1 MEIEHPAEKIDRL
14 QRCINDLVSVL
25 ALPAVWSGNEPAEIV
40 HTLLDA
46 LLSVL
51 PLDLVYVRLVN
62 PVGEGPVEMV
72 RCAQLRGP
80 MPRPLEIGRVF
91 KPWLGAE
98 PQQWP
103 LRLGNPLGEGD
114 ISIVP
119 LPLGLQGEIGVIV
132 AGSERVDFP
141 GQTERLILGVAANQA
156 AVGLQEARLL
166 SEQKRVAKELDQ
178 RIEQR
183 TRELTAAN
191 EELRKEIT
199 ERQHAE
205 AARRHSEE
213 QFRNVV
219 ETATDAVVTIDE
231 AGHILYLN
239 QAVSRIFGYS
249 TSELIGHSLTI
260 LMPDYLRELHQTGFQ
275 RYLKAGEQHLNWHG
289 VELTALRRS
298 GEEFPVEV
306 SFGEVT
312 KNGRRLFTGFI
323 RDITE
328 RKQAEELRTAHAR
341 LAAIRGD
348 VSNALAGEG
357 ALKEILQRCAEA
369 LLQHLDAAFTRIW
382 IYDQDAKTL
391 QLQAS
396 AGLYTHLDGPH
407 SRVPLGKLEIG
418 RIAEERKPF
427 FTNDAA
433 GVPGIHDKTWA
444 KKEGMVA
451 FAGYPLVV
459 DDRTVGVM
467 AVFSRTPLAT
477 AILETVAS
485 AADSIAQGIE
495 RKRAEESLR
504 RSEERFRLLVEGVQD
519 YAIFMLDPAGR
530 VVTWNEGAER
540 IKGYRAEEILGQQV
554 SRFYEKTDIELGKP
568 EQELKEAEA
577 KGRSTVEG
585 WRVRKD
591 GPPYWAEVTTTSIR
605 EKEGRLVGFA
615 KIIRDLT
622 ERKRFERELQHERD
636 RLRLLLDLNNRI
648 ASNLDLH
655 QLFQALLEELKQ
667 IMECDFVGLA
677 LPESKGEQLRVDVL
691 ECFEPKG
698 SMREGMLIPVQGS
711 PSGQAFRTAKP
722 VVTGNVGQRGTDPDI
737 NSGPKGEAYELA
749 LAGEG
754 LKTNCLLPLIQR
766 DHALGILHLAWRE
779 ERRLAQEDVDFLKQ
793 IASQISIV
801 VDNALNYRQVAK
813 SRVRL
818 AAEKQYLEE
827 EIRREYNPDE
837 IVGDSPSL
845 LKLLQL
851 VEQVAPTDSNVLIT
865 GETGTGK
872 ELIARAVHSRSTR
885 KDRPLVKVNC
895 GAIPAGLVESELFG
909 HVKGAFTGASTDRTG
924 RFELADGGT
933 LFLDEVGE
941 LPLDT
946 QVKLLRV
953 LQEQEFEPVGSSRT
967 VHVDVRIIAASNRN
981 LAEAVRS
988 GMFRSDLFYR
998 LNVLPLHVPALRER
1012 QSDIPQILAFF
1023 LTHYSRKMG
1032 KMIDTI
1038 SPETMERLVKYSWP
1052 GNIREL
1058 RNVIERGVVLSPIS
1072 GLTLAPDLLP
1082 PEIFQI
1088 DSVPGSVPVRSGS
1101 MDTVLQVPGHA
1112 GPPAD
1117 TPSLEEVERR
1127 HILNVLEQSGWK
1139 INGPRG
1145 AAEILKIHPNTLRS
1159 RISKLGISRPAHETP

>member
-1 MEIEHPAEKIDRL
+1 M
-14 QRCINDLVSVL
+14 
-25 ALPAVWSGNEPAEIV
+25 
-40 HTLLDA
+40 
-46 LLSVL
+46 
-51 PLDLVYVRLVN
+51 
-62 PVGEGPVEMV
+62 
-72 RCAQLRGP
+72 
-80 MPRPLEIGRVF
+80 
-91 KPWLGAE
+91 
-98 PQQWP
+98 
-103 LRLGNPLGEGD
+103 
-114 ISIVP
+114 
-119 LPLGLQGEIGVIV
+119 
-132 AGSERVDFP
+132 
-141 GQTERLILGVAANQA
+141 
-156 AVGLQEARLL
+156 AR
-166 SEQKRVAKELDQ
+166 ELDQ

-191 EELRKEIT
+191 EELKKEIT

-231 AGHILYLN
+231 TGHILYLN
-239 QAVSRIFGYS
+239 PAVSRIFGYS
-249 TSELIGHSLTI
+249 NSELIGRSLTI

-275 RYLKAGEQHLNWHG
+275 RYLRTGQRHLNWHG
-289 VELTALRRS
+289 VELTALRKS

-312 KNGRRLFTGFI
+312 KNSRRLFTGFI

-357 ALKEILQRCAEA
+357 ALKGILQRCAEA
-369 LLQHLDAAFTRIW
+369 LLQHLNATFTRIW
-382 IYDQDAKTL
+382 IYDEDAKIL

-407 SRVPLGKLEIG
+407 GRVPLGKLEIG

-427 FTNDAA
+427 FTNDVVD
-433 GVPGIHDKTWA
+433 VPGIHDKTWA

-519 YAIFMLDPAGR
+519 YAIFMLDPEGR

-540 IKGYRAEEILGQQV
+540 IKGYRAAEILGQQV

-577 KGRSTVEG
+577 KGRSTAEG

-591 GPPYWAEVTTTSIR
+591 GSRYWAEVTNTSIR

-622 ERKRFERELQHERD
+622 ERRRFERELQHERD

-691 ECFEPKG
+691 ECIEPKG
-698 SMREGMLIPVQGS
+698 SMREGMLIPVQGL

-737 NSGPKGEAYELA
+737 YSGPKGEAYELA

-779 ERRLAQEDVDFLKQ
+779 ERRLAQEDVDFLRQ
-793 IASQISIV
+793 IASQISIA

-837 IVGDSPSL
+837 IVGDSPNL
-845 LKLLQL
+845 LKLL
-851 VEQVAPTDSNVLIT
+851 AI
-865 GETGTGK
+865 GGAG
-872 ELIARAVHSRSTR
+872 RAH
-885 KDRPLVKVNC
+885 
-895 GAIPAGLVESELFG
+895 
-909 HVKGAFTGASTDRTG
+909 
-924 RFELADGGT
+924 
-933 LFLDEVGE
+933 
-941 LPLDT
+941 
-946 QVKLLRV
+946 
-953 LQEQEFEPVGSSRT
+953 
-967 VHVDVRIIAASNRN
+967 
-981 LAEAVRS
+981 
-988 GMFRSDLFYR
+988 
-998 LNVLPLHVPALRER
+998 
-1012 QSDIPQILAFF
+1012 
-1023 LTHYSRKMG
+1023 
-1032 KMIDTI
+1032 
-1038 SPETMERLVKYSWP
+1038 
-1052 GNIREL
+1052 
-1058 RNVIERGVVLSPIS
+1058 
-1072 GLTLAPDLLP
+1072 
-1082 PEIFQI
+1082 
-1088 DSVPGSVPVRSGS
+1088 
-1101 MDTVLQVPGHA
+1101 
-1112 GPPAD
+1112 
-1117 TPSLEEVERR
+1117 
-1127 HILNVLEQSGWK
+1127 
-1139 INGPRG
+1139 
-1145 AAEILKIHPNTLRS
+1145 
-1159 RISKLGISRPAHETP
+1159 